1 MSYDEFVLLIFSL
14 ISLTV
19 GIVLLVMSIRLRDK
33 LKLCTN
39 ENVRKSHTGLITMS
53 AILIALPIVSYSV
66 SKYLSK
72 YTNRASGSKDGKVVT
87 MCLGILL
94 VVGIVLVVLASIIYN
109 DSNTKGCKKVR
120 KSLVELPVII
130 AMGIFLIGFV
140 VFMYNRYIRRR
151 FVNTGPSHIALQ
163 GYDPLENSRLLD
175 TPPQP
180 INPPPPRAPPRPGSK
195 FCGSTHRD

>member
-33 LKLCTN
+33 LKRCTN

-53 AILIALPIVSYSV
+53 AILIALPLVSYSV

-72 YTNRASGSKDGKVVT
+72 YTNRASGSKDGKVDIP
-87 MCLGILL
+87 CLGILL
-94 VVGIVLVVLASIIYN
+94 VAGIVLVVLSSIIYN
-109 DSNTKGCKKVR
+109 DSNTKNCKKVR
-120 KSLVELPVII
+120 KSFELPVIMSI
-130 AMGIFLIGFV
+130 GVFLIGFV

-151 FVNTGPSHIALQ
+151 FVNTGDSNIPLRP
-163 GYDPLENSRLLD
+163 GYDYVD
-175 TPPQP
+175 TPSRV
-180 INPPPPRAPPRPGSK
+180 INAPPPPPPPRPGSK